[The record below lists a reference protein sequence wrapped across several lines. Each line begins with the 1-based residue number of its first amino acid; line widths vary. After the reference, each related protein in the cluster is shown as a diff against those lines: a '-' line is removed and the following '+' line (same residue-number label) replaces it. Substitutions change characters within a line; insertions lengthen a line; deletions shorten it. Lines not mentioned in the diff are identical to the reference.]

1 MADRLIAIA
10 DGKPWR
16 AAIHQEGGDAFLW
29 PARGV
34 INAGGHKDDHKICM
48 ISARNKMLGA
58 IEHPVTALTLGRAG
72 HAAHIRAR
80 TRFGHRQSVHFF
92 TAHSGQ
98 QIAFFLIALAG
109 HEDILRP
116 PKEMIKRH
124 AAAAQFAL
132 DQCKF
137 KMAEPRAADLL
148 GKITG
153 VKPKIEGFLFDLLG
167 NIGRHSATA
176 LNRIFM
182 RVDFVFHKTAD
193 RIDDHLLF
201 IG

>member
-1 MADRLIAIA
+1 MSDDADWGWSSGSLPTRSRHLAGVLPNSIDA
-10 DGKPWR
+10 GRSGFSR
-16 AAIHQEGGDAFLW
+16 AA
-29 PARGV
+29 
-34 INAGGHKDDHKICM
+34 
-48 ISARNKMLGA
+48 
-58 IEHPVTALTLGRAG
+58 
-72 HAAHIRAR
+72 
-80 TRFGHRQSVHFF
+80 HR
-92 TAHSGQ
+92 GQ
-98 QIAFFLIALAG
+98 QIALFLIALAG
-109 HEDILRP
+109 HKDILRP
-116 PKEMIKRH
+116 AKEVIKRH

-137 KMAEPRAADLL
+137 KMAKPRAADLL
-148 GKITG
+148 RKVTG

-167 NIGRHSATA
+167 NIGRHSAAA